1 MNAVAIDLA
10 ALGDTRKLL
19 EAWRADAAHRFR
31 IDVDALDEQLPNW
44 ERLLERFAEERAP
57 VYLRP
62 DAEASAVLRRLHG
75 EGVPIGVFT
84 DAPAAVARVA
94 VAQLGAARR
103 IAALEAGA
111 DALDRLVAR
120 FGDDTRVVYT
130 RAQLV
135 DLI

>member
-62 DAEASAVLRRLHG
+62 DAEATAVLRRLHG
-75 EGVPIGVFT
+75 EGIRIGVFT
-84 DAPAAVARVA
+84 DAPAPVARVA

-103 IAALEAGA
+103 IAALETGA
-111 DALDRLVAR
+111 DALDRLVAL
-120 FGDDTRVVYT
+120 FGNDTRVVHT
-130 RAQLV
+130 REQLV
-135 DLI
+135 GLI